1 MNNTILSKRT
11 NILFSQDTWDRL
23 VKLSNKQSVSV
34 GELIRDAVQGAYFSD
49 EVMIEKKRAYDAIIK
64 KRPVFRGKI
73 NYKALI
79 SEGRKY

>member
-11 NILFSQDTWDRL
+11 NILFSQDMWGRL
-23 VKLSNKQSVSV
+23 IKLSRKQSISV
-34 GELIRDAVQGAYFSD
+34 GELIRNAIQNVYFSD
-49 EVMIEKKRAYDAIIK
+49 EEMIEKKRAYDAIIK

-73 NYKALI
+73 DYNALI